1 MEPVGKLRMNK
12 LPTTKREA
20 VLNMIAKH
28 ESGGDYNVVI
38 GGEKMPLTAMPLG
51 HVLKL
56 QDELVASGQP
66 SGAVGR
72 YQIIKKTMKSIID
85 RNPKTFPLD
94 RPFDEETQ
102 EDMANILLDR
112 RGFREFETGKIS
124 DEEMA
129 LELSKEWAS
138 LPNPETGKS
147 YYDGD
152 GINASHHKVEDVFKV
167 LNTVETSSGRTRP
180 KPSPVAGG
188 SDSRPSEI
196 QGDSSRPPMRQ
207 NALRGSDINTS
218 RLER

>member
-1 MEPVGKLRMNK
+1 MNK
-12 LPTTKREA
+12 LPETKRQA
-20 VLNMIAKH
+20 VKDMVAKH

-38 GGEKMPLTAMPLG
+38 GGGRMPLTAMPLRD
-51 HVLKL
+51 VLNI
-56 QDELVASGQP
+56 QDELVDSGQP

-72 YQIIKKTMKSIID
+72 YQIIKKTMLSIIN

-102 EDMANILLDR
+102 EEMADILLDR
-112 RGFREFETGKIS
+112 RGFSAFEQGQITE
-124 DEEMA
+124 EEMA

-138 LPNPETGKS
+138 LPNPETGRS

-152 GINASHHKVEDVFKV
+152 GINASHHAVEDVYKV
-167 LNTVETSSGRTRP
+167 LNIVETSRGQPRPIADPMAGGGDPRPSAIQSDSGRT
-180 KPSPVAGG
+180 
-188 SDSRPSEI
+188 
-196 QGDSSRPPMRQ
+196 PMRQ